1 MEHDLALDRE
11 AAGVTIEGEAG
22 HEVGEVEA
30 AQQRGDG
37 HRVQG
42 GWDGSG
48 QCSGADT

>member
-1 MEHDLALDRE
+1 MDHDLVLDRE
-11 AAGVTIEGEAG
+11 GAGVTIEGEAG

-48 QCSGADT
+48 QCSRADT

>member
-1 MEHDLALDRE
+1 MEHDLVLDRE

-48 QCSGADT
+48 QSSGVDT